1 MRAAEHANGFVPT
14 AGVPGVVAN
23 AIAADNSLAAARS
36 GRLRAR

>member
-1 MRAAEHANGFVPT
+1 MRAAEHANVFVLT
-14 AGVPGVVAN
+14 ARVLGVVTN